1 MEKSNSNLT
10 PLLKGEI
17 EGDYQDL
24 LKNKNKV
31 LKLIENINSDIET
44 FDFKNK
50 RQESISAI
58 KEKFDDLEKNMKK
71 FSQGVSYINS
81 YYKNNKN
88 QQLEKKK
95 KYNEKKKNEKEY
107 NENDDDEIEYLK
119 DENLLY
125 SLSHFS
131 KIISNNFEELNK
143 KFENKIKIAERKNEG
158 NKLSQSYD
166 VRKSQFYSL
175 HLSKDLKRS
184 NTREKIKMEQRELN
198 QLLEKSKKIL
208 AMSNDIKKITEENNN
223 LLSHTSTNFDTIEN
237 NLINGNEELKKLEAE
252 KVLRNKRYFWIGG
265 GLFIIIIIV
274 IVFIYVKYNTP
285 SKSKNNV

>member
-24 LKNKNKV
+24 IKNKNKV

-88 QQLEKKK
+88 QQLEKK
-95 KYNEKKKNEKEY
+95 KEY

>member
-24 LKNKNKV
+24 IKNKNKV

-95 KYNEKKKNEKEY
+95 EY

-158 NKLSQSYD
+158 NKLSQSFD

-175 HLSKDLKRS
+175 QLSKDFKRS

>member
-88 QQLEKKK
+88 KQVEKK
-95 KYNEKKKNEKEY
+95 KEY
-107 NENDDDEIEYLK
+107 NEENDDEIDYLK
-119 DENLLY
+119 DENVLY
-125 SLSHFS
+125 SLSQFS
-131 KIISNNFEELNK
+131 KIISNNFQELNK
-143 KFENKIKIAERKNEG
+143 KFENKIKKVVERKNEV
-158 NKLSQSYD
+158 NKLSQSFD
-166 VRKSQFYSL
+166 IRKSHMYESQ
-175 HLSKDLKRS
+175 LSKSFKRS
-184 NTREKIKMEQRELN
+184 NTREKLKMEQREFNYLF
-198 QLLEKSKKIL
+198 EKSKNIL
-208 AMSNDIKKITEENNN
+208 AMSNDIKKLTEENNN
-223 LLSHTSTNFDTIEN
+223 LLSHTSTNIDSIEN
-237 NLINGNEELKKLEAE
+237 NLINGNEELEKLEAQ

-265 GLFIIIIIV
+265 GLFIIIVIV
-274 IVFIYVKYNTP
+274 LVFIYSKYNSPTN
-285 SKSKNNV
+285 KRNNV

>member
-24 LKNKNKV
+24 IKNKNKV

-95 KYNEKKKNEKEY
+95 EY

-131 KIISNNFEELNK
+131 KIISNNFQELNK

-175 HLSKDLKRS
+175 QLSKDFKRS

>member
-24 LKNKNKV
+24 IKNKNKV

-88 QQLEKKK
+88 QQLEKK
-95 KYNEKKKNEKEY
+95 KEY

-175 HLSKDLKRS
+175 QLSKVLKRS
-184 NTREKIKMEQRELN
+184 NTREKIRMEQRELN

-237 NLINGNEELKKLEAE
+237 NLINGNEELEKLEAQ

-285 SKSKNNV
+285 SNTKNKV

>member
-88 QQLEKKK
+88 QQLEKK
-95 KYNEKKKNEKEY
+95 KEY

>member
-95 KYNEKKKNEKEY
+95 EY

-184 NTREKIKMEQRELN
+184 NTREKIRMEQRELN

>member
-24 LKNKNKV
+24 IKNKNKV

-95 KYNEKKKNEKEY
+95 EY

-131 KIISNNFEELNK
+131 KIISNNFQELNK

-158 NKLSQSYD
+158 NKLSQSFD

-175 HLSKDLKRS
+175 QLSKDFKRS